1 MRVFGNWAV
10 NMKTLKAEKLLNE
23 FRCFGVKNTT
33 QQAIE
38 AHLTL
43 IYLDTI

>member
-1 MRVFGNWAV
+1 MRVFVNWAL
-10 NMKTLKAEKLLNE
+10 NTKTLKAEKLLNK
-23 FRCFGVKNTT
+23 FRCFGVKNTK
-33 QQAIE
+33 QKAIE